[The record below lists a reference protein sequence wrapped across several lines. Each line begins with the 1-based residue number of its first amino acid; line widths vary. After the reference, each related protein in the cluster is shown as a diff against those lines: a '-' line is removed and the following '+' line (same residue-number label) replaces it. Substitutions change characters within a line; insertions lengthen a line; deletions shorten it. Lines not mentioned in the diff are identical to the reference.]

1 MTITTERPALW
12 SAMPGWGIAAD
23 LTPRELRNA
32 RQLKVLRK
40 LMAAGIAVLLLV
52 CAGGYFLAARENSSA
67 TTDLATAT
75 DRTVELRASGGDFA
89 DVVSIQ
95 RSIDQAQ
102 NQISRVMGADVDL
115 FSLMGELQS
124 NLPEGMTIGDVSI
137 TVSTAGVAGAAG
149 VAAGTGL
156 DTSGLPRIGTITMSA
171 TGQIL
176 DDAADYVDRLRAV
189 TGLVDVVSIANDNT
203 GSGARFTITAGL
215 TNALLSHRFDV
226 GAG

>member
-1 MTITTERPALW
+1 
-12 SAMPGWGIAAD
+12 MPGWGIAAD

-52 CAGGYFLAARENSSA
+52 CAGGYFLAAQENSSA
-67 TTDLATAT
+67 STDLATAT
-75 DRTVELRASGGDFA
+75 DRTVELRATGGDFA

-102 NQISRVMGADVDL
+102 KQISEVMGADVDL
-115 FSLMGELQS
+115 FTLMGELQS

-149 VAAGTGL
+149 VAGTGL

>member
-67 TTDLATAT
+67 STDLATAT

-102 NQISRVMGADVDL
+102 N
-115 FSLMGELQS
+115 
-124 NLPEGMTIGDVSI
+124 
-137 TVSTAGVAGAAG
+137 
-149 VAAGTGL
+149 
-156 DTSGLPRIGTITMSA
+156 
-171 TGQIL
+171 
-176 DDAADYVDRLRAV
+176 
-189 TGLVDVVSIANDNT
+189 
-203 GSGARFTITAGL
+203 
-215 TNALLSHRFDV
+215 
-226 GAG
+226 

>member
-1 MTITTERPALW
+1 
-12 SAMPGWGIAAD
+12 MPGWGIAAD

-40 LMAAGIAVLLLV
+40 LIATGIAVLLLL
-52 CAGGYFLAARENSSA
+52 CAGGYYLAANENSNASA
-67 TTDLATAT
+67 DLAAAA
-75 DRTVELRASGGDFA
+75 DRTVELRAVGMDFA

-102 NQISRVMGADVDL
+102 SQISQVMGADVDL
-115 FSLMGELQS
+115 FSLMGELRS
-124 NLPEGMTIGDVSI
+124 TLPEGMTIGDVSI
-137 TVSTAGVAGAAG
+137 AVSTAGVAGAAD
-149 VAAGTGL
+149 VTTGTGL
-156 DTSGLPRIGTITMSA
+156 DTSGLPRIGTITISA

-176 DDAADYVDRLRAV
+176 DDAADYVDHLRAV